1 MSLKKPFQSMSRE
14 TLKDSASGY
23 VADSGY
29 VDSGLGGR
37 RAFVLGV
44 FLLLALAL
52 VARAFQLQV
61 LDRSFYKKQGDVR
74 QIRTLPL
81 AAHRGMLLDRNGEPL
96 AVSSPIDSIWAD
108 PRELSKYDDKIDLLS
123 YAIEMDPGRLR
134 EMVARGLEIIVS
146 LSTCAGTCIRVL
158 PRLCKL

>member
-1 MSLKKPFQSMSRE
+1 MSLKKPSTDVSHNAAR
-14 TLKDSASGY
+14 DSDGNRFGSHYADDRAGSGTIE
-23 VADSGY
+23 
-29 VDSGLGGR
+29 SGLGGR

-52 VARAFQLQV
+52 VGRAFQLQV
-61 LDRSFYKKQGDVR
+61 LDRTFYKKQGDVR

-108 PRELSKYDDKIDLLS
+108 PRELSKHDDKIDLLS
-123 YAIEMDPGRLR
+123 YAIEMDPSRLR
-134 EMVARGLEIIVS
+134 DMVCLLYTS
-146 LSTCAGTCIRVL
+146 PS
-158 PRLCKL
+158 PRD